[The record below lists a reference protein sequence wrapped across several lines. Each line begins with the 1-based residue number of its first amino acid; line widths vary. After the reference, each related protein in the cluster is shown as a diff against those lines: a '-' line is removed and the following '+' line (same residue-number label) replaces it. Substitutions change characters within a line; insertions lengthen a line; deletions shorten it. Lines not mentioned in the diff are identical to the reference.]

1 MQDMRPW
8 RRFRSLFWGK
18 RLFGPRSILVV
29 LVIAGIGLQADLWF
43 SDDGYRKT
51 LKLRNAVAA
60 ERVLNDSLRERNA
73 ALDAEV
79 INLKQGVDAAEER
92 ARTDLGMI
100 GKNETFYQVVPATSN
115 FQKLFLTIKIRLLKL
130 LEIKQ

>member
-1 MQDMRPW
+1 L
-8 RRFRSLFWGK
+8 FSLRW
-18 RLFGPRSILVV
+18 L
-29 LVIAGIGLQADLWF
+29 LVILGIAGLGLQTELWF

-51 LKLRNAVAA
+51 LKLRSAVAEQRA
-60 ERVLNDSLRERNA
+60 LNDTLRERNA

-100 GKNETFYQVVPATSN
+100 GKHETFYQVVPTSH
-115 FQKLFLTIKIRLLKL
+115 TSG
-130 LEIKQ
+130 

>member
-1 MQDMRPW
+1 MQGMRPA

-18 RLFGPRSILVV
+18 CLFSSRSLLVV
-29 LVIAGIGLQADLWF
+29 LVIAGLGLQTELWF
-43 SDDGYRKT
+43 SEGGYRKT
-51 LKLRNAVAA
+51 LKLRTAVADQLA
-60 ERVLNDSLRERNA
+60 LNDSLRERNA

-100 GKNETFYQVVPATSN
+100 GKQETFYQVVPVVTAS
-115 FQKLFLTIKIRLLKL
+115 R
-130 LEIKQ
+130 

>member
-1 MQDMRPW
+1 MFSTRW
-8 RRFRSLFWGK
+8 L
-18 RLFGPRSILVV
+18 
-29 LVIAGIGLQADLWF
+29 LVILGIAGLGLQTELWF

-51 LKLRNAVAA
+51 LKLRTAVAEQRA
-60 ERVLNDSLRERNA
+60 LNETLRERNA

-100 GKNETFYQVVPATSN
+100 GKQETFYQVVPTSR
-115 FQKLFLTIKIRLLKL
+115 TPG
-130 LEIKQ
+130 